1 MGRMSNYRFCLST
14 VEPTQHKKNLLIFQ
28 ICYILIYQESH
39 LSRISFKNFYQN
51 LVQRMTQIQNVTDF
65 SLKYTLESGQSFRW
79 ERVDNAYYGV
89 VEGRILKISQEGTT
103 LHVKSSTDENEAD
116 FVPYLRHYLD
126 IVRDV
131 PKLLVGINN
140 DAYMDRAIKKLWGMR
155 ILNQE
160 LWETIASFILSQN
173 NNVPRIRG
181 IIRRLS
187 ERFSERLTLAGYVD
201 YSFPSPDVLATA
213 TEDTLLACGTG
224 YRANYLRDTAQ
235 AIVSGELSLTSL
247 QQMPYTE
254 AKQELMRRNGIGE
267 KVADCICLFSLGHL
281 AALPIDVWIKRIFE
295 TLYLRRRATHREI
308 REFAH
313 TYFGDSVGYAQQYLF
328 HYVHECPNWAD
339 AEHLSLTKMKS
350 VL

>member
-1 MGRMSNYRFCLST
+1 
-14 VEPTQHKKNLLIFQ
+14 
-28 ICYILIYQESH
+28 
-39 LSRISFKNFYQN
+39 
-51 LVQRMTQIQNVTDF
+51 MTQIQNVTDF

-79 ERVDNAYYGV
+79 NRIDNAYYGV
-89 VEGRILKISQEGTT
+89 VEGRILKIWQEGTT
-103 LHVKSSTDENEAD
+103 LHVESSTEEDEAN
-116 FVPYLRHYLD
+116 FVPFLRHYLD

-131 PKLLVGINN
+131 PEILVGVSN
-140 DAYMDRAIKKLWGMR
+140 DAYMRRAVERLWGMR

-187 ERFSERLTLAGYVD
+187 ERFGERLTLAEYVD
-201 YSFPSPDVLATA
+201 YSFPSPEALATS
-213 TEDTLLACGTG
+213 TEDELLACGTG
-224 YRANYLRDTAQ
+224 YRANYLRGTAQ
-235 AIVSGELSLTSL
+235 AVVSRELSLTSL
-247 QQMPYTE
+247 QRMSYAE

-295 TLYLRRRATHREI
+295 TLYFRRRATHREI
-308 REFAH
+308 RAFAH
-313 TYFGDSVGYAQQYLF
+313 HYFGDSVGYAQQYLF

-339 AEHLSLTKMKS
+339 AEHLSLIEIKA
-350 VL
+350 LL

>member
-1 MGRMSNYRFCLST
+1 
-14 VEPTQHKKNLLIFQ
+14 
-28 ICYILIYQESH
+28 
-39 LSRISFKNFYQN
+39 
-51 LVQRMTQIQNVTDF
+51 MTQIQNVTDF

-89 VEGRILKISQEGTT
+89 VEGRVLKISQEGTT
-103 LHVKSSTDENEAD
+103 LHVESSTDETESD

-131 PKLLVGINN
+131 PKILAGVSN
-140 DAYMDRAIKKLWGMR
+140 DAYMRRAIEKLRGMR

-173 NNVPRIRG
+173 NNIPRIRS

-187 ERFSERLTLAGYVD
+187 ERFGERLTLAGYVG
-201 YSFPSPDVLATA
+201 YSFPSPGALATA
-213 TEDTLLACGTG
+213 SEDDLLACGTG
-224 YRANYLRDTAQ
+224 YRANYLRGTAQ
-235 AIVSGELSLTSL
+235 AVVSGELLLVSL
-247 QQMPYTE
+247 QQMPYAE
-254 AKQELMRRNGIGE
+254 AKEALMRRNGIGE

-281 AALPIDVWIKRIFE
+281 VALPIDVWIKRIFE

-313 TYFGDSVGYAQQYLF
+313 HYFGDAVGYAQQYLF
-328 HYVHECPNWAD
+328 HYVHECPDWAD
-339 AEHLSLTKMKS
+339 AEHLSLVETA
-350 VL
+350 LL

>member
-1 MGRMSNYRFCLST
+1 
-14 VEPTQHKKNLLIFQ
+14 
-28 ICYILIYQESH
+28 
-39 LSRISFKNFYQN
+39 
-51 LVQRMTQIQNVTDF
+51 MTQIQNVTDF

-79 ERVDNAYYGV
+79 NRIDNAYYGV

-103 LHVKSSTDENEAD
+103 LHVESSTGEDEAG
-116 FVPYLRHYLD
+116 FVPFLRHYLD
-126 IVRDV
+126 IARDV
-131 PKLLVGINN
+131 PKILAGVSN
-140 DAYMDRAIKKLWGMR
+140 DAYMRRAIEKLRGMR

-160 LWETIASFILSQN
+160 LWEIIASFILSQN

-187 ERFSERLTLAGYVD
+187 ERFGERLTLAEYVD
-201 YSFPSPDVLATA
+201 YSFPSPEALATS
-213 TEDTLLACGTG
+213 TEDELLACGTG
-224 YRANYLRDTAQ
+224 YRANYLRGTAQ
-235 AIVSGELSLTSL
+235 AVVSRELSLTSL
-247 QQMPYTE
+247 QRMSYAE

-313 TYFGDSVGYAQQYLF
+313 YYFGDSVGYAQQYLF

-339 AEHLSLTKMKS
+339 AEHLSLIDTKA
-350 VL
+350 LL